1 VIVMSNTMMSSL
13 WEVDIAVD
21 GTWGDSCG
29 RCSENCNSGV
39 DSSIV
44 DIIEARILISEVY
57 KVD

>member
-1 VIVMSNTMMSSL
+1 MMSSL